1 MILGLIW
8 SFWCLFAFWPFFFT
22 FQRCF
27 DYLGDF
33 RGILVILQVFGD
45 FFFFCHFR
53 GFMVILIILVILEA
67 F

>member
-1 MILGLIW
+1 MILGVIW
-8 SFWCLFAFWPFFFT
+8 SFWCLWAFWPFFT
-22 FQRCF
+22 FQGCF

-45 FFFFCHFR
+45 FFFFF
-53 GFMVILIILVILEA
+53 FFLVILEVSWL